1 METKGEVIVRTV
13 CTAVDIQATGAAD
26 AFAAIVIEGHG
37 TAALAAALHR
47 DRVATLADELL
58 IEDIEHLQ
66 EGGVLLNAGNMVGL
80 EMTRGLGVLLTPYF
94 QIEFHLA

>member
-1 METKGEVIVRTV
+1 MVVRTV
-13 CTAVDIQATGAAD
+13 GAAVDIEAAGATDALAA
-26 AFAAIVIEGHG
+26 VVVERHG
-37 TAALAAALHR
+37 TAALAAAFHR
-47 DRVATLADELL
+47 HRVATLADELL